1 MALST
6 FAELK
11 TSVQAW
17 LKPNTTMPSPEVT
30 LIDDYIRMAEAK
42 FNRTLMHPLMEMEAT
57 LTITSGSAPVPAELL
72 NVITIQLTQAP
83 YRIITPSQA
92 PLLAATAGYAGS
104 NYPSE
109 YKWLGETFKF
119 DTPMSVS
126 AAIRYRRTIPALSVS
141 NTSNWLLSRFPDM
154 YLFES
159 VLNGDTRLL
168 DDEQMTIINARN
180 DRALDEFNDWA
191 RLSHAGVLKPRPS
204 AGVV

>member
-11 TSVQAW
+11 TSVAAW
-17 LKPNTTMPSPEVT
+17 LKPNTTIPSAETT
-30 LIDDYIRMAEAK
+30 LIADYIRMAEAT

-57 LTITSGSAPVPAELL
+57 LTVTSGSAPVPAELL

-83 YRIITPSQA
+83 YTIITPSQA

-104 NYPSE
+104 NSPSE

-126 AAIRYRRTIPALSVS
+126 AAIRYRRTIPALSDG
-141 NTSNWLLSRFPDM
+141 NPTNWLLTRFPDM

-168 DDEQMTIINARN
+168 DDEQMRVINARN
-180 DRALDEFNDWA
+180 ERAQAEFNDWA
-191 RLSHAGVLKPRPS
+191 RLSHAGILKQRPS

>member
-17 LKPNTTMPSPEVT
+17 LKPNTTMPTAEVT
-30 LIDDYIRMAEAK
+30 LIEDYIRMAEAK
-42 FNRTLMHPLMEMEAT
+42 FNRTLMHPFMEKTDT
-57 LTITSGSAPVPAELL
+57 LVIIDGYADVPSDLL
-72 NVITIQLTQAP
+72 SVIKIQMTQSP
-83 YRIITPSQA
+83 YSEITPAQTD
-92 PLLAATAGYAGS
+92 LLDALVGFATGG
-104 NYPSE
+104 NPTE
-109 YKWLGETFKF
+109 YKWSGDQFVMNS
-119 DTPMSVS
+119 PASVD
-126 AAIRYRRTIPALSVS
+126 AVIRYRRTIPALSSS

-168 DDEQMTIINARN
+168 DSEQLAVVNARN
-180 DRALDEFNDWA
+180 DRALAEFNDWT
-191 RLSHAGVLKPRPS
+191 RLSHSGVIKFRPS